1 MQNVA
6 RGDVPWCPIACSNWS
21 RGMLGGPPLPGRRG
35 VSGADVQA
43 LVVWSRAE
51 RAEDQRGPE
60 RKIVAAADV
69 LFSRREKT

>member
-1 MQNVA
+1 MWPGVTC
-6 RGDVPWCPIACSNWS
+6 RGAQVHAVT
-21 RGMLGGPPLPGRRG
+21 GLGGCWAAHHYLGRG

-43 LVVWSRAE
+43 PVVWSRAE